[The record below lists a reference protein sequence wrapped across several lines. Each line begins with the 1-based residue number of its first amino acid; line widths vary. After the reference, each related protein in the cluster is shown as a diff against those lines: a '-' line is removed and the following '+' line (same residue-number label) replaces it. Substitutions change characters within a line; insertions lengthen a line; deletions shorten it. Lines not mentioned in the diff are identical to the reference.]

1 MLKLLKARLHAREC
15 GLAVGVLRP
24 ALCCRDGNT
33 SWAMHKAHACFN
45 FIAVLAARPAGYEE
59 LYVAVAFER
68 FAVGWIQWCQR
79 NSSL

>member
-45 FIAVLAARPAGYEE
+45 FIAVLAARPA
-59 LYVAVAFER
+59 
-68 FAVGWIQWCQR
+68 
-79 NSSL
+79 